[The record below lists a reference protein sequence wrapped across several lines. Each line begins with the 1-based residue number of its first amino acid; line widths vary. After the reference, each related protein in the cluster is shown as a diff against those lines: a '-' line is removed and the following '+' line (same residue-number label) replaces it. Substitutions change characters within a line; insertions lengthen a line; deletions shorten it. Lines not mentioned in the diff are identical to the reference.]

1 MAFFSLVVLL
11 LSLMVWRF
19 VRIVRGKPSSIHRG
33 RNAPLNVCV
42 VLGSGGHTSEMM
54 RAIRALPL
62 DVWRANRPFYVVS
75 ATDSHSA
82 ALAAEFEKDHLRRC
96 CRLITI
102 PRAREVGQSY
112 FLSIFTTLRALGS
125 SLLLIVSE
133 KPDVLFVN
141 GPGVCVPVVGAALL
155 VATLSPS
162 WYYRRPGIAYMES
175 YTCVRHISL
184 SGRLLMPFCDVFTVQ
199 WQSLYDACLG
209 KWWKR
214 NGSLFFVGVSQDV
227 DNMPLL
233 MAQRQ
238 TTSNASGSEQVAL
251 VTVGSTQ
258 FVSLIKAIDDE
269 AVCQALARRGIT
281 RLLVQKGASAY
292 EMRVR
297 NAYSVTVEVFS
308 YRPKLHEIIK
318 DAALVISHAGAG
330 TILETLECK
339 RPLIIVPNRAL
350 MSDHQLEL
358 AEALDAARYLFCVQ
372 VGSIRQKLQSLDF
385 STLRVF
391 PGTKLAALREAILP
405 LLAAADFPADDAE
418 E

>member
-19 VRIVRGKPSSIHRG
+19 VRVVRGKPSSIHRG

-82 ALAAEFEKDHLRRC
+82 ALAAEFEKDQLRRC

-112 FLSIFTTLRALGS
+112 FLSIFTTLQALGS

-155 VATLSPS
+155 VATLSPP

-209 KWWKR
+209 KWWRR

-227 DNMPLL
+227 DDMPLP

-339 RPLIIVPNRAL
+339 RPLIIVPNRDL

-405 LLAAADFPADDAE
+405 LLAAADFTADDAE